1 MEYRPASLVSPAIAL
16 VLGAALMVIFQ
27 NYASQTEAA
36 APSYHGGDV
45 SGFEWQTQTSV
56 EAATP
61 ALRMT
66 DNPLVQ
72 TAPRQQR
79 WVF

>member
-16 VLGAALMVIFQ
+16 VLGAALMLIFQ
-27 NYASQTEAA
+27 NNIDQAEAA
-36 APSYHGGDV
+36 VPSYHGTNV
-45 SGFEWQTQTSV
+45 SGFEWQSQAPV

-72 TAPRQQR
+72 TPARQQR